1 MSNVK
6 RVSDLIPGQEVVPVV
21 VIEDQQQAQ
30 GLAQALLDGGINVIE
45 ITLRDAYAV
54 SAIEYIKQ
62 NFSDMV
68 ILAGTVTSSE
78 QLREV
83 VKAGADGII
92 SPGLTPALLETA
104 KEQDIAYL
112 PGVATGSDILLGM
125 EYGLTEFKLFPATV
139 VGGVGALKAFSGPF
153 GQIRFCPTGGVSPSN
168 VKEFLA
174 LPNVMCV
181 GGSWIAPQGLVRD
194 GNWAEITRLCKEVKK

>member
-6 RVSDLIPGQEVVPVV
+6 RVSDLIPGQKVVPVV

-62 NFSDMV
+62 NFPDMV

-112 PGVATGSDILLGM
+112 PGVATVSYTHLTLPTILL
-125 EYGLTEFKLFPATV
+125 V
-139 VGGVGALKAFSGPF
+139 
-153 GQIRFCPTGGVSPSN
+153 
-168 VKEFLA
+168 
-174 LPNVMCV
+174 
-181 GGSWIAPQGLVRD
+181 
-194 GNWAEITRLCKEVKK
+194 

>member
-6 RVSDLIPGQEVVPVV
+6 RVSDLIPGQKVVPVV

-62 NFSDMV
+62 NFPDMV

-139 VGGVGALKAFSGPF
+139 VGGVGSLKAFSGPF

-194 GNWAEITRLCKEVKK
+194 GNWAEITRLCKEAKA

>member
-62 NFSDMV
+62 NFPDMV

-194 GNWAEITRLCKEVKK
+194 GNWAEITRLCKEAKA